1 MVCLGGHLL
10 DFIRID
16 KREANLRAV
25 GELRRRIAD
34 TVGQGEFFPSN
45 MIPEPEL
52 RTSGADLEKRNRHNN
67 APPIA
72 PPLPPHNPEGLIL
85 PRKLPNPC
93 AESTDRQNLHRE
105 LLFNQKIGKNVLN
118 QKSEL
123 QRAMEKHKEHQV
135 KKELEQQKQ
144 ESKSAL
150 ERVIE
155 ERARR
160 LETPEKPEK
169 SEEDNKTCRP
179 GEPEFMKI
187 HARLRARMDSK

>member
-1 MVCLGGHLL
+1 
-10 DFIRID
+10 
-16 KREANLRAV
+16 
-25 GELRRRIAD
+25 
-34 TVGQGEFFPSN
+34 

-52 RTSGADLEKRNRHNN
+52 CRSGADLEKRNRRNN
-67 APPIA
+67 VGPIA
-72 PPLPPHNPEGLIL
+72 PPLPPHNPESLIV
-85 PRKLPNPC
+85 PRKPQNPC
-93 AESTDRQNLHRE
+93 LESSDRKNLHRE

-123 QRAMEKHKEHQV
+123 QRALEKHKEHQV
-135 KKELEQQKQ
+135 KKELEHQKQ

-160 LETPEKPEK
+160 LETLDKP
-169 SEEDNKTCRP
+169 EEDNKKCRP

-187 HARLRARMDSK
+187 HAKLRARMDSK